1 MESPPLSPLVRFASY
16 VVHYDPEILARS
28 PPLDR
33 QVVVAE
39 ALTLLLVAGIT
50 GTVWTAFWAL
60 FFPWPVACGIG
71 LAMFAFFLLL
81 DRALGAADWRL
92 SGILRKV
99 GGGYGRQF
107 WVMQA
112 ARLGV
117 VVIMSLATATGLAAY
132 MADDATA
139 DQLARDRRKENYAIE
154 ERYAQADRD
163 LRQRWLGSLNA
174 DVQKQA
180 AVVEQIITQL
190 DPARKAHAAAEDRLK
205 TAQIEADRELKGA
218 PGYQR
223 GGGPKYRAALAAQ
236 QAAQADLVKADAD
249 VAIYEPRLKKEQD
262 KLDELR
268 GALKKAE
275 EGIQGKLDQLEKE
288 KQAQLVPARRDALLS
303 YIALQEVFDS
313 PNYGAAARWFEGI
326 MRAILMTIE
335 LSYLAVRLWF
345 AHASIYMA
353 RLIAETKLA
362 AMEINAELER
372 RAEALRV
379 RPDNVPRTP
388 APRLLAPLRFVRWHP
403 LPNTDTGEG
412 PAG

>member
-1 MESPPLSPLVRFASY
+1 
-16 VVHYDPEILARS
+16 
-28 PPLDR
+28 
-33 QVVVAE
+33 
-39 ALTLLLVAGIT
+39 
-50 GTVWTAFWAL
+50 
-60 FFPWPVACGIG
+60 
-71 LAMFAFFLLL
+71 
-81 DRALGAADWRL
+81 
-92 SGILRKV
+92 
-99 GGGYGRQF
+99 
-107 WVMQA
+107 
-112 ARLGV
+112 
-117 VVIMSLATATGLAAY
+117 LATATGLAAY